1 MRTRDAAV
9 RELLDDATF
18 DDAALAHNLR
28 DIRFIN
34 AFLGW
39 TAYTV
44 RAIKRHT
51 GARNLQ
57 QFALLDVASGSADMP
72 LAIARWAERAGV
84 RARIVAS
91 DISPQI
97 VSVARRQIDNASL
110 TSVTAEQLDALA
122 LPYAPGSFD
131 IVLCTLALHHFEPE
145 SAVALLR
152 SMARVGKQVFV
163 FDVVRSRLAYAGV
176 IMLTRALRMHA
187 MTRHDAPAS
196 VRRAY
201 SAAELREMAARA
213 GLADARVWVGF
224 PFRLAL
230 AATGTAASSQRDMM
244 QA

>member
-9 RELLDDATF
+9 RELLDGETL

-39 TAYTV
+39 TSYTV
-44 RAIKRHT
+44 RAIERHVRT
-51 GARNLQ
+51 RELR
-57 QFALLDVASGSADMP
+57 QFTVLDVASGSADMP
-72 LAIARWAERAGV
+72 LAIGQWAERAGV

-97 VSVARRQIDNASL
+97 VAVAQRQIEDSRLSN
-110 TSVTAEQLDALA
+110 VTIERLDALA

-131 IVLCTLALHHFEPE
+131 VALCTLALHHFEPE
-145 SAVALLR
+145 SAVALLHN
-152 SMARVGKQVFV
+152 MARVGKQVFV
-163 FDVVRSRLAYAGV
+163 FDVVRSRLAYAGAV
-176 IMLTRALRMHA
+176 LLTQALRMNY

-201 SAAELREMAARA
+201 SAAELRELAARA
-213 GLADARVWVGF
+213 GLMDARVWVGF

-230 AATGTAASSQRDMM
+230 VASGTT
-244 QA
+244 

>member
-1 MRTRDAAV
+1 MQTRDAAA
-9 RELLDDATF
+9 RELLDGETLDDAT
-18 DDAALAHNLR
+18 LAHNLR

-44 RAIKRHT
+44 RAIERHT
-51 GARNLQ
+51 RAHNLQ
-57 QFALLDVASGSADMP
+57 QLTLLDLASGSADMP
-72 LAIARWAERAGV
+72 LAIARWAARAGV
-84 RARIVAS
+84 PARIVAS
-91 DISPQI
+91 DISPRI
-97 VSVARRQIDNASL
+97 VSVAQRQITAAGLS
-110 TSVTAEQLDALA
+110 SVTIERLDALA

-131 IVLCTLALHHFEPE
+131 VVLCTLALHHFEPE

-152 SMARVGKQVFV
+152 GMARIGKQVFV

-176 IMLTRALRMHA
+176 ILLTQALRMNS
-187 MTRHDAPAS
+187 MTRHDAPVS

-201 SAAELREMAARA
+201 SAAELRALAARA

-230 AATGTAASSQRDMM
+230 AASGTT
-244 QA
+244 

>member
-1 MRTRDAAV
+1 VRTRDAAV
-9 RELLDDATF
+9 RELLDGETL

-44 RAIKRHT
+44 RAIERHVR
-51 GARNLQ
+51 AHNLR
-57 QFALLDVASGSADMP
+57 QFSLLDVASGSADMP
-72 LAIARWAERAGV
+72 LAIARWARRTEVDAH
-84 RARIVAS
+84 IVAS

-97 VSVARRQIDNASL
+97 VSVARRQIEGSGP
-110 TSVTAEQLDALA
+110 SGVTVEPLDALA
-122 LPYAPGSFD
+122 LPYGPGSFD

-152 SMARVGKQVFV
+152 SMARAGRQVFV
-163 FDVVRSRLAYAGV
+163 FDVVRSRLAYVGV
-176 IMLTRALRMHA
+176 ILLTQALHMNY

-201 SAAELREMAARA
+201 SAPELRELAAQA
-213 GLADARVWVGF
+213 GLTDARVWVGF

-230 AATGTAASSQRDMM
+230 AASGTT
-244 QA
+244 

>member
-1 MRTRDAAV
+1 M
-9 RELLDDATF
+9 
-18 DDAALAHNLR
+18 
-28 DIRFIN
+28 
-34 AFLGW
+34 
-39 TAYTV
+39 
-44 RAIKRHT
+44 
-51 GARNLQ
+51 
-57 QFALLDVASGSADMP
+57 
-72 LAIARWAERAGV
+72 

-97 VSVARRQIDNASL
+97 VSVAQQQIDSTGLSN
-110 TSVTAEQLDALA
+110 VTVERLDALA

-176 IMLTRALRMHA
+176 IVLTRVLRMNY

-213 GLADARVWVGF
+213 GLTDARVWVGF

-230 AATGTAASSQRDMM
+230 AATGAPA
-244 QA
+244 

>member
-9 RELLDDATF
+9 RELLDGETL

-34 AFLGW
+34 SFLGW
-39 TAYTV
+39 TSYTV
-44 RAIKRHT
+44 RAVERHVRAHDLRHFT
-51 GARNLQ
+51 
-57 QFALLDVASGSADMP
+57 LLDVASGSADMP
-72 LAIARWAERAGV
+72 LAIGHWAERAGV

-97 VSVARRQIDNASL
+97 VSVARRQIERSGQSD
-110 TSVTAEQLDALA
+110 VTVERLDALA

-152 SMARVGKQVFV
+152 SMARVGRQVFV

-176 IMLTRALRMHA
+176 IALTQALRMNY
-187 MTRHDAPAS
+187 MTRHDAPVS

-201 SAAELREMAARA
+201 SEAELRELAARA

-230 AATGTAASSQRDMM
+230 AASGTT
-244 QA
+244 